1 MRRLEYKWL
10 VGITFVLGLIMQ
22 LLDITILNV
31 ALATLGREFQ
41 VDEGT
46 LQWVLTGYMISLA
59 VFIPASGWLADRFG
73 SKRTFQLAVV
83 VFTLASVLCGLATEM
98 WMLIA
103 ARVLQGVGGGMLVPV
118 GQAMLF
124 RAFPANERAKAS
136 AVLAIPITVA
146 PMLGP
151 VLGGALVEYASWRW
165 IFFINVP
172 VGMIALVFTVIFL
185 REETQARPGRFDL
198 PGFVFA
204 GVGLAALLYSL
215 DQGGQSAW
223 QAPSVWV
230 VLASALLLIAALV
243 WRELSTAA
251 PMLNIRLL
259 GNRMFGTGNALLMC
273 STVAMFSI
281 MFLMPLYLQ
290 NLRGV
295 SPMTAGLMLTPQA
308 LTMLLVTQVISRLYV
323 RVGPRRLLLTGFALQ
338 TTAVASMQVL
348 GLDTPLAL
356 IIGLLTLQGTS
367 MGLLMTPLQTA
378 AFAQVS
384 SASMGHASSMF
395 NVSRQVATALGTAI
409 VATVL
414 VVLTSSELSG
424 VDPAATEEVLRARM
438 AAYNGAFAPAVLAAL
453 LGFTLSWFVRD
464 ADAAATL
471 NQSRKHEST
480 RTSTG

>member
-10 VGITFVLGLIMQ
+10 VGITFVLGLVMQ
-22 LLDITILNV
+22 LFDITILNV

-41 VDEGT
+41 VGEGT

-59 VFIPASGWLADRFG
+59 VFIPSSGWLADRFG
-73 SKRTFQLAVV
+73 SKRTFQSAVV
-83 VFTLASVLCGLATEM
+83 IFTLASVLCGLSTEM

-151 VLGGALVEYASWRW
+151 VLGGALVDYASWRW

-172 VGMIALVFTVIFL
+172 VGAIALAFTVIFL
-185 REETQARPGRFDL
+185 REERQDRPGRFDF

-204 GVGLAALLYSL
+204 GGGLACLLYGL
-215 DQGGQSAW
+215 DRGAQSGW
-223 QAPSVWV
+223 GAPTVWIILGAAV
-230 VLASALLLIAALV
+230 VLILALI
-243 WRELSTAA
+243 WRELNTTA
-251 PMLNIRLL
+251 PMLNVRLL

-273 STVAMFSI
+273 STTAMFS
-281 MFLMPLYLQ
+281 MLFLIPLYLQ
-290 NLRGV
+290 NLRGI
-295 SPMTAGLMLTPQA
+295 SPMTAGLTLTPQA
-308 LTMLLVTQVISRLYV
+308 LMMLLVTQVISRVYG
-323 RVGPRRLLLTGFALQ
+323 RVGPRRLLLLGFATQ
-338 TTAVASMQVL
+338 IAVAAGMQL
-348 GLDTPLAL
+348 LDVRTPLTL
-356 IIGLLTLQGTS
+356 VVGLLLLQGTA

-384 SASMGHASSMF
+384 PTSMGHASSMF

-414 VVLTSSELSG
+414 VVLTTSGMSG
-424 VDPAATEEVLRARM
+424 VDPSAADQVLRVRM
-438 AAYNGAFAPAVLAAL
+438 DAYNGAFIPAALAGL
-453 LGFTLSWFVRD
+453 LGFAISWLVRD
-464 ADAAATL
+464 SDAAATL
-471 NQSRKHEST
+471 DHPREPEST
-480 RTSTG
+480 PASSG